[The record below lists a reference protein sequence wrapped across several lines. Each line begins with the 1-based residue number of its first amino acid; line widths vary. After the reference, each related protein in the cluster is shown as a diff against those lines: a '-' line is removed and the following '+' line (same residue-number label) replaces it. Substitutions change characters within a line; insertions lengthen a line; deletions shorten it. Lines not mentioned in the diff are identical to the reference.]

1 MHEVLQQLASVPG
14 VVGSLVY
21 GNRGEILASEFPP
34 LFEPSTLQRATRLLA
49 EDRVVLGNMMGA
61 TASLDLRYSGGRAV
75 VKPAGTGTLFV
86 LCTSPVNMQLLR
98 LSLSQAARRLVENM
112 GTQPSAER
120 RPSRSSAIAVE
131 LADARERLQRA
142 LVGQIGPIG
151 EFVFEQAWADWA
163 ASGPPTL
170 PGLAKLVSA
179 LGREIEEADARARF
193 LAEARAVLQS

>member
-1 MHEVLQQLASVPG
+1 MQEVLQQLATVPG

-21 GNRGEILASEFPP
+21 GSRGEILASEFPP

-49 EDRVVLGNMMGA
+49 EDRVVLGNMMGT

-98 LSLSQAARRLVENM
+98 LSLSQAARRIVDSM
-112 GTQPSAER
+112 GAQPSER
-120 RPSRSSAIAVE
+120 RPSRPSALAVE
-131 LADARERLQRA
+131 LTDARERLLRA

-163 ASGPPTL
+163 ASGPPSM
-170 PGLAKLVSA
+170 PGLAKLVST
-179 LGREIEEADARARF
+179 LGREIEEADARAQF
-193 LAEARAVLQS
+193 LAEARAVLES

>member
-1 MHEVLQQLASVPG
+1 MGDVIQQLASVPG

-21 GNRGEILASEFPP
+21 GHRGEILASEFPP

-75 VKPAGTGTLFV
+75 VK
-86 LCTSPVNMQLLR
+86 
-98 LSLSQAARRLVENM
+98 
-112 GTQPSAER
+112 
-120 RPSRSSAIAVE
+120 

-151 EFVFEQAWADWA
+151 EFVFEQAWAEWA
-163 ASGPPTL
+163 ASGSPTL

-179 LGREIEEADARARF
+179 LGREIE
-193 LAEARAVLQS
+193 

>member
-1 MHEVLQQLASVPG
+1 MREVLQQLASVPG

-49 EDRVVLGNMMGA
+49 EDRVVLGSMKGT

-75 VKPAGTGTLFV
+75 VKPAGAGTLFV
-86 LCTSPVNMQLLR
+86 LCTSPANMQLLR
-98 LSLSQAARRLVENM
+98 LSLSQAARRLVENV
-112 GTQPSAER
+112 GTPPPPER
-120 RPSRSSAIAVE
+120 RPARPSALAVE

-142 LVGQIGPIG
+142 LVEQIGPIG

-163 ASGPPTL
+163 ASELPTL
-170 PGLAKLVSA
+170 AGLAALVSA
-179 LGREIEEADARARF
+179 LGHEIEETDARAHF
-193 LAEARAVLQS
+193 LAEARAVLES